1 MKVKTR
7 FAKAVS
13 LLLVVALVMTSGV
26 LSFAETDNAVPQEEA
41 AAVETTQQPSAAPA
55 VQEPQD
61 NANAVHEETTA
72 AEPETKPTEAADS
85 QTDVSREKTPS
96 AETASKTDS
105 ENTEKKD
112 AEKDKAKDTK
122 ARTLTA
128 TAADGA
134 RITVN
139 APEGAFDKDVKVRV
153 STVSAGSVRAA
164 VKSQDRNVGD
174 IAAYDITI
182 VDKSGKEVQPA
193 KAVSVKIAGASVDG
207 SASAVY
213 HVNDAKTSATPVSA
227 STGGSGA
234 SFAANHFSIYVVVT
248 EDDEDSPVL
257 ITYRFFDGDKELKD
271 YEQTVKNG
279 DELKKPE
286 APSKDGYKFIGWY
299 DGSKEFTGFGT
310 QSGITGKARTV
321 DLKAKYDNVLYA
333 YFMDGTGSDARVIR
347 TKEGVSGNSVTTDDV
362 TFAVSADESIT
373 GWYTDKALTQRVS
386 SVKLADKDV
395 YLYPKVEDGYWIT
408 YDSNGG
414 SYIEPDFF
422 ASGAAAKAPSDPS
435 KLGYVFDGWYTSAE
449 GGNKV
454 DFAGIN
460 ASTTVYAHW
469 TAAKNTK
476 YTVIHWQE
484 NANDD
489 GYSFAASETKTGTT
503 GTQTSAAAR
512 TYVGFKA
519 QTVTQKSIAGD
530 GSTIVNVYYKRN
542 VYEVKFYS
550 NSGWF
555 SSSSE
560 YTQLRIT
567 AKFGAYIGDKWPTYN
582 GSNSWATSDGGN
594 TYQTNID
601 TMPYGGANFYG
612 PKTGQGSETA
622 YYYVEVLPGESGIT
636 HNGVTYKLDHKDT
649 SPGTGFTVT
658 NEDKYPITGFTY
670 KEGTR
675 NGGRYNNAK
684 FYYTRNS
691 YDIVFMNNG
700 TQDKKVSK
708 KYQQSISDAG
718 YTPQAPAGMEDY
730 IFDGW
735 YDNELG
741 EGTAYVFDGK
751 TMPAQNITL
760 YAKWKAPEYTVTAH
774 GSSDGSVT
782 VSKGGTVSPEDFD
795 SVKPDLAADEQW
807 MGWALRTGSEGSYVY
822 TPFNYNTKINR
833 NYDLYPYIVS
843 KAKFTVTYD
852 AGEGSGTAPSDSEK
866 YAGDSHAK
874 VKTKGDLT
882 GPEDKPY
889 FLGWK
894 SSADGSIYQPGDK
907 IIMKSNVT
915 LTAQWGS
922 KPAKAMITYD
932 PGTGNGDRKS
942 EEISNNGSHTVKN
955 AASLG
960 YTKEGYKFTGW
971 QYTGSDG
978 KISVVEAG
986 KVIHADTEGSNV
998 LTAQWAR
1005 DFKDVSVD
1013 PYEGKYDGAEHSI
1026 TVKGT
1031 IAGDSIKYSIDGGNT
1046 WSSDKPS
1053 YKDVK
1058 TANNGKYDIK
1068 VKVSSGEE
1076 SVILDSYVKIVPR
1089 SIKMISGSASKEY
1102 DGTPLTKKD
1111 VTESGDGFVKGEGAT
1126 YDVTGTITNVGST
1139 ANEFTYT
1146 LSEGTKAKNYEI
1158 TTEEGTLEV
1167 TPLDTEVIVTIT
1179 EHSGEYE
1186 YDGTEKTVKGY
1197 DVSIDNDKYTKDDFT
1212 FDGNDVVKGT
1222 DAGTYDMDLEAKDF
1236 TNTSKNFSK
1245 VTFRIVDGQLKIKK
1259 KAVKFTGE
1267 SASKIYNGETQ
1278 EITGITEAGLLKG
1291 HDYSGLK
1298 YSAKGKDVNEYDGA
1312 FSGDVVIKD
1321 AKGNDVTKNYE
1332 VTKTPGKLTITAY
1345 TDEVI
1350 VTITEHSGEYEYDGT
1365 EKTVKG
1371 YDVSIDN
1378 DKYTKDDFTFDGND
1392 IVKATDAGT
1401 YDMELAAKDFTNT
1414 NENFSKVT
1422 FKIVDGQLKIKKK
1435 AVEFTGESASKVY
1448 NGETQEITGIT
1459 EAGLLDGHKY
1469 SELRY
1474 AAKGKDVGGYDGA
1487 FSGDVVIKD
1496 AKGSDV
1502 TKNYEVTKTPG
1513 KLTITAYNDEVIV
1526 TITEHSGKAK
1536 YDGTEKT
1543 VTGYDVKNISNKLYT
1558 KDDFE
1563 FSGKAEVKGTDAGK
1577 YDMELKS
1584 GDFKNTNS
1592 NFSKVKFV
1600 IEDGQLEIEK
1610 RTVKL
1615 TSASAN
1621 KEYDGTPLTKKDV
1634 TESGDGFVKGEG
1646 AAYDVTGTITNVGKT
1661 GNKFTYTLN
1670 EGTKAKNYEI
1680 TTEEGTLE
1688 VTPVD
1693 AEVVVTITE
1702 HSGKAKYDGTEKT
1715 VTGYDVK
1722 SISNKL
1728 YTKDDFEFSGN
1739 ATIRGTDAGTYDM
1752 ELKSGDF
1759 RNTNSNFSKVK
1770 FVIEDGQLEIGKRTV
1785 KLTSASAN
1793 KEYDGT
1799 PLTKKDVT
1807 ESGDGF
1813 VKGEGAAY
1821 DVTGTITNV
1830 GKTGNKFTYT
1840 LNEGTKAK
1848 NYEITT
1854 EEGTLEVTP
1863 GKIADYVT
1871 LTPKDTEKVYDG
1883 TPLATGEATAE
1894 DKNGGELK
1902 IEYSTDGE
1910 NWTEDFASITA
1921 TNVADTKPVQVRVSG
1936 TNYEGYVEGTET
1948 VTVTPAPL
1956 KVVTPNASKYY
1967 DGKPLTKEG
1976 TLTGLVND
1984 ETATLNTTGT
1994 QTKIG
1999 RSDNTYELIWD
2010 GTAIEGNYT
2019 IEEEIGVLE
2028 VRPESPGPDDPTKP
2042 EDTDKPG
2049 KHDSHK
2055 NVNKTNNV
2063 NESQTRTGD
2072 DSNMLLY
2079 GGTGLASVAAAL
2091 IALFAR
2097 RRKEENEE

>member
-1 MKVKTR
+1 M
-7 FAKAVS
+7 
-13 LLLVVALVMTSGV
+13 
-26 LSFAETDNAVPQEEA
+26 
-41 AAVETTQQPSAAPA
+41 
-55 VQEPQD
+55 
-61 NANAVHEETTA
+61 
-72 AEPETKPTEAADS
+72 
-85 QTDVSREKTPS
+85 
-96 AETASKTDS
+96 
-105 ENTEKKD
+105 
-112 AEKDKAKDTK
+112 
-122 ARTLTA
+122 
-128 TAADGA
+128 
-134 RITVN
+134 
-139 APEGAFDKDVKVRV
+139 
-153 STVSAGSVRAA
+153 
-164 VKSQDRNVGD
+164 
-174 IAAYDITI
+174 
-182 VDKSGKEVQPA
+182 
-193 KAVSVKIAGASVDG
+193 
-207 SASAVY
+207 
-213 HVNDAKTSATPVSA
+213 
-227 STGGSGA
+227 
-234 SFAANHFSIYVVVT
+234 
-248 EDDEDSPVL
+248 
-257 ITYRFFDGDKELKD
+257 
-271 YEQTVKNG
+271 
-279 DELKKPE
+279 
-286 APSKDGYKFIGWY
+286 
-299 DGSKEFTGFGT
+299 
-310 QSGITGKARTV
+310 
-321 DLKAKYDNVLYA
+321 
-333 YFMDGTGSDARVIR
+333 
-347 TKEGVSGNSVTTDDV
+347 
-362 TFAVSADESIT
+362 
-373 GWYTDKALTQRVS
+373 
-386 SVKLADKDV
+386 
-395 YLYPKVEDGYWIT
+395 
-408 YDSNGG
+408 
-414 SYIEPDFF
+414 
-422 ASGAAAKAPSDPS
+422 
-435 KLGYVFDGWYTSAE
+435 
-449 GGNKV
+449 
-454 DFAGIN
+454 
-460 ASTTVYAHW
+460 
-469 TAAKNTK
+469 
-476 YTVIHWQE
+476 
-484 NANDD
+484 
-489 GYSFAASETKTGTT
+489 
-503 GTQTSAAAR
+503 
-512 TYVGFKA
+512 
-519 QTVTQKSIAGD
+519 
-530 GSTIVNVYYKRN
+530 
-542 VYEVKFYS
+542 
-550 NSGWF
+550 
-555 SSSSE
+555 
-560 YTQLRIT
+560 
-567 AKFGAYIGDKWPTYN
+567 
-582 GSNSWATSDGGN
+582 
-594 TYQTNID
+594 
-601 TMPYGGANFYG
+601 
-612 PKTGQGSETA
+612 
-622 YYYVEVLPGESGIT
+622 
-636 HNGVTYKLDHKDT
+636 
-649 SPGTGFTVT
+649 
-658 NEDKYPITGFTY
+658 
-670 KEGTR
+670 
-675 NGGRYNNAK
+675 
-684 FYYTRNS
+684 
-691 YDIVFMNNG
+691 
-700 TQDKKVSK
+700 
-708 KYQQSISDAG
+708 
-718 YTPQAPAGMEDY
+718 
-730 IFDGW
+730 
-735 YDNELG
+735 
-741 EGTAYVFDGK
+741 
-751 TMPAQNITL
+751 
-760 YAKWKAPEYTVTAH
+760 
-774 GSSDGSVT
+774 
-782 VSKGGTVSPEDFD
+782 
-795 SVKPDLAADEQW
+795 
-807 MGWALRTGSEGSYVY
+807 
-822 TPFNYNTKINR
+822 
-833 NYDLYPYIVS
+833 
-843 KAKFTVTYD
+843 
-852 AGEGSGTAPSDSEK
+852 
-866 YAGDSHAK
+866 
-874 VKTKGDLT
+874 
-882 GPEDKPY
+882 
-889 FLGWK
+889 
-894 SSADGSIYQPGDK
+894 
-907 IIMKSNVT
+907 
-915 LTAQWGS
+915 
-922 KPAKAMITYD
+922 
-932 PGTGNGDRKS
+932 
-942 EEISNNGSHTVKN
+942 
-955 AASLG
+955 
-960 YTKEGYKFTGW
+960 
-971 QYTGSDG
+971 
-978 KISVVEAG
+978 
-986 KVIHADTEGSNV
+986 
-998 LTAQWAR
+998 
-1005 DFKDVSVD
+1005 
-1013 PYEGKYDGAEHSI
+1013 
-1026 TVKGT
+1026 
-1031 IAGDSIKYSIDGGNT
+1031 
-1046 WSSDKPS
+1046 
-1053 YKDVK
+1053 
-1058 TANNGKYDIK
+1058 
-1068 VKVSSGEE
+1068 
-1076 SVILDSYVKIVPR
+1076 
-1089 SIKMISGSASKEY
+1089 
-1102 DGTPLTKKD
+1102 
-1111 VTESGDGFVKGEGAT
+1111 
-1126 YDVTGTITNVGST
+1126 
-1139 ANEFTYT
+1139 
-1146 LSEGTKAKNYEI
+1146 
-1158 TTEEGTLEV
+1158 
-1167 TPLDTEVIVTIT
+1167 
-1179 EHSGEYE
+1179 
-1186 YDGTEKTVKGY
+1186 
-1197 DVSIDNDKYTKDDFT
+1197 
-1212 FDGNDVVKGT
+1212 
-1222 DAGTYDMDLEAKDF
+1222 
-1236 TNTSKNFSK
+1236 
-1245 VTFRIVDGQLKIKK
+1245 
-1259 KAVKFTGE
+1259 KFTGE
-1267 SASKIYNGETQ
+1267 SASKVYNGETQ
-1278 EITGITEAGLLKG
+1278 EITGITEVGLLKG

-1312 FSGDVVIKD
+1312 FSGKVVIKD

-1350 VTITEHSGEYEYDGT
+1350 VTITEHSGEHEYDGT

-1422 FKIVDGQLKIKKK
+1422 FKIVDGQLKIKEK
-1435 AVEFTGESASKVY
+1435 AVKFTGESASKVY

-1474 AAKGKDVGGYDGA
+1474 SAKGKDVGGYDGA

-1496 AKGSDV
+1496 AKGNDV

-1563 FSGKAEVKGTDAGK
+1563 FSGNATIRGTDAGT

-1600 IEDGQLEIEK
+1600 IEDGQLEIGK
-1610 RTVKL
+1610 RTVKM

-1661 GNKFTYTLN
+1661 GNKFTYELN
-1670 EGTKAKNYEI
+1670 KNTKAGNYEI

-1728 YTKDDFEFSGN
+1728 YTKDDFEFSGK
-1739 ATIRGTDAGTYDM
+1739 AEVKGTEAGTYDM

-1759 RNTNSNFSKVK
+1759 KNTNSNFSKVK

-1883 TPLATGEATAE
+1883 TPLAAGEATAE

-1921 TNVADTKPVQVRVSG
+1921 TNVADTKTVQVRVSG

-2028 VRPESPGPDDPTKP
+2028 VMPESPGPDDPTKP
-2042 EDTDKPG
+2042 EDPDKPG

-2055 NVNKTNNV
+2055 NVNKTDNV